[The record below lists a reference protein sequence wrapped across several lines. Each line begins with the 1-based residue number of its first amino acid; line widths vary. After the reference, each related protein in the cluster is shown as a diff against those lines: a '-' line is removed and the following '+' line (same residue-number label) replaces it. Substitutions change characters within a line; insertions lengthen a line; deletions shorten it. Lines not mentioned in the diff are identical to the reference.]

1 MVLSALRD
9 HKVSLED
16 ALADV
21 RALGLRDL
29 RQKWLPQRTGT
40 QPPDSPTGGNP
51 AKEKLK
57 DGTEGEVDLDED
69 KNLATMDDSA
79 SGHLTV
85 EEELRAT
92 GGHEPEPEDDYDEDY
107 EVDIEGALEDRR
119 SAHASKAPAP
129 KLNRSTVVALLRQ
142 VDRDASPR
150 AGTPNLAR

>member
-16 ALADV
+16 A
-21 RALGLRDL
+21 DL
-29 RQKWLPQRTGT
+29 REKWLPQPASGT
-40 QPPDSPTGGNP
+40 ESPDSPTGGNP

-69 KNLATMDDSA
+69 KNLANMDSSS
-79 SGHLTV
+79 SGQLTA
-85 EEELRAT
+85 EEELRAM
-92 GGHEPEPEDDYDEDY
+92 GGHEPEDEDYDEDY
-107 EVDIEGALEDRR
+107 EVDIDGALEDLR
-119 SAHASKAPAP
+119 SAHASQAPAM